1 MFEKVVMKVLLGS
14 ACAGVVTCVGY
25 MVYSLVSMI
34 ASDRRENKEFND
46 LMERKNRYYSL
57 MEEEILRRMSA
68 EQE

>member
-1 MFEKVVMKVLLGS
+1 MFEKVVMKVMLGS
-14 ACAGVVTCVGY
+14 ACAGVVTYFGY

-46 LMERKNRYYSL
+46 LIEKKNRYYSL
-57 MEEEILRRMSA
+57 MEEEILRKMSA

>member
-34 ASDRRENKEFND
+34 ASNRKIDKTMDELQERNRRRWA
-46 LMERKNRYYSL
+46 M
-57 MEEEILRRMSA
+57 MEEELMQKI
-68 EQE
+68 QEAK

>member
-34 ASDRRENKEFND
+34 ASDRKIDKTMDE
-46 LMERKNRYYSL
+46 LQERNRRRWAM
-57 MEEEILRRMSA
+57 MEEELMRKI
-68 EQE
+68 QEAK